1 MQLIGRLARYEGTM
15 SNRAVRTEAWDV
27 LHDAWAEKETA
38 HDAAWREYLSLADA
52 VQAKLAAASRGH
64 TEATPSA
71 DDMARVQEAK
81 KRWEQ
86 IARELA
92 ALSERMTG
100 RT

>member
-1 MQLIGRLARYEGTM
+1 M
-15 SNRAVRTEAWDV
+15 SKSAAQISEWNL
-27 LHDAWAEKETA
+27 LHDEWAAKETA

-52 VQAKLAAASRGH
+52 VQAKQTAASRGH
-64 TEATPSA
+64 PDAVPGP
-71 DDMARVQEAK
+71 DDLARMQEAK

-100 RT
+100 RA